1 MKTLILAL
9 ALTLGSLSAMAG
21 DCPEGTV
28 LDDATG
34 KCVDAPDSGK

>member
-9 ALTLGSLSAMAG
+9 ALTLGSLAAMAG

-28 LDDATG
+28 LDDNG
-34 KCVDAPDSGK
+34 ECVVVEPGE